1 MTLYGDTTQVKK
13 MLRPVETSTFGTDA
27 DSRLTEL
34 QEVVSLLIEEKTGRV
49 FGGTA
54 TATARTIDGPPAG
67 RGVVLALPCP
77 VRSVTSVAIV
87 GAISET
93 LTAYDTGTGD
103 GDYLLWNPG
112 RQGDYHALRR
122 VNGGQWP
129 AGDGLT
135 RITIT
140 AVWSDTAS
148 GGSVPDDIT
157 YMANYIISELFK
169 AEQASPAGFT
179 GPDGATVPI
188 RNPWNQDLVKTTIR
202 KYASA
207 RRIVGF

>member
-1 MTLYGDTTQVKK
+1 MTLYGSADQVKK
-13 MLRPVETSTFGTDA
+13 MLRPVETSTFGADA

-54 TATARTIDGPPAG
+54 TATARTIDGPAAG
-67 RGVVLALPCP
+67 RGVILSLPCP
-77 VRSVTSVAIV
+77 VRSVTSVEIV
-87 GAISET
+87 GAISDS
-93 LTAYDTGTGD
+93 LTEYNTSTGAGE
-103 GDYLLWNPG
+103 YVLWNPG

-129 AGDGLT
+129 ARDGLT

-157 YMANYIISELFK
+157 YMANYVIAELFK
-169 AEQASPAGFT
+169 AEQASTAGFT
-179 GPDGATVPI
+179 GPDGSTVPV
-188 RNPWNQDLVKTTIR
+188 RDPWKHPVVVATIK

-207 RRIVGF
+207 RRIVSF